1 MKEECPM
8 KVTPNSSRLTNF
20 TGREVPDIGCS
31 WLSRT
36 SRQSCSIF
44 FIANGLLFHALRIHL
59 TNKIDA
65 PRAPLA
71 PTLPQ
76 FEADSAT
83 NLLGLCIYV
92 ARERICSASRNSRE
106 ECAIVD
112 DDPIPDYSPPQ
123 LQRRIWDFVS
133 RFPLRSLWNLE
144 GISLRVIVKHTWR
157 ALLDDNLV
165 GRAAEL
171 GFFFIFALFPSLF
184 TATSLLGLAARSA
197 SRIYYSLLVYL
208 AIVIPHDALGTVLE
222 TFNQTTATATS
233 GKLTF
238 GLAAAIWSASVGFSA
253 IQDSLNVVYN
263 VKETRSYVA
272 ARLSAIGV
280 TVILMVLVTLM
291 LASLLGADFFAR
303 MASVRIDHHVLA
315 VAVAITVRGVGW
327 IFAIGL
333 LSLFFAV
340 IYYFGPDMKASQW
353 HWITPGSAIGIIGW
367 ILASIGLRAY
377 VHFFD
382 NYTVSYGGLGAVLV
396 LLTWFYLTGLMLL
409 LGAEINSEIEA
420 VAAARRLL
428 VAEQNS
434 LAKATASGTST
445 PST

>member
-1 MKEECPM
+1 
-8 KVTPNSSRLTNF
+8 
-20 TGREVPDIGCS
+20 
-31 WLSRT
+31 
-36 SRQSCSIF
+36 
-44 FIANGLLFHALRIHL
+44 
-59 TNKIDA
+59 
-65 PRAPLA
+65 
-71 PTLPQ
+71 
-76 FEADSAT
+76 
-83 NLLGLCIYV
+83 
-92 ARERICSASRNSRE
+92 
-106 ECAIVD
+106 
-112 DDPIPDYSPPQ
+112 

-144 GISLRVIVKHTWR
+144 GIPVRVIVKHTWR

-197 SRIYYSLLVYL
+197 SRIYYSLLGYL

-222 TFNQTTATATS
+222 TFNQTTVAATS

-253 IQDSLNVVYN
+253 IQDSLNVIYN

-280 TVILMVLVTLM
+280 TAILMVLVTLM

-303 MASVRIDHHVLA
+303 MASISISHHLLA
-315 VAVAITVRGVGW
+315 AAVAITVRGVGW
-327 IFAIGL
+327 IFAILL

-340 IYYFGPDMKASQW
+340 IYYFAPDVKASHW
-353 HWITPGSAIGIIGW
+353 HWITPGSVIGIIGW

-382 NYTVSYGGLGAVLV
+382 NYTITYGGLGAVIV

-420 VAAARRLL
+420 VAAAKRLL

-434 LAKATASGTST
+434 LAKATAPGTST

>member
-1 MKEECPM
+1 MRDGPL
-8 KVTPNSSRLTNF
+8 PH
-20 TGREVPDIGCS
+20 
-31 WLSRT
+31 
-36 SRQSCSIF
+36 Q
-44 FIANGLLFHALRIHL
+44 ALL
-59 TNKIDA
+59 
-65 PRAPLA
+65 
-71 PTLPQ
+71 Q

-83 NLLGLCIYV
+83 NLLVPGIYV
-92 ARERICSASRNSRE
+92 ARQLLAQRKSKQLRGVRIA
-106 ECAIVD
+106 AT
-112 DDPIPDYSPPQ
+112 DPIPDHSPPY
-123 LQRRIWDFVS
+123 LQRRIWDLVS

-144 GISLRVIVKHTWR
+144 GIPVRVIVKHTWR

-197 SRIYYSLLVYL
+197 SRIYYSLLGYL

-222 TFNQTTATATS
+222 TFNQTTVAATS

-253 IQDSLNVVYN
+253 IQDSLNVIYN

-280 TVILMVLVTLM
+280 TAILMVLVTLM

-303 MASVRIDHHVLA
+303 MASISIYHHLLAAA
-315 VAVAITVRGVGW
+315 VATTVRGLGW
-327 IFAIGL
+327 IFAILL

-340 IYYFGPDMKASQW
+340 IYYFAPDVKASHW
-353 HWITPGSAIGIIGW
+353 HWITPGSVIGILGW

-382 NYTVSYGGLGAVLV
+382 NYTITYGGLGAVIV

-420 VAAARRLL
+420 VAAAKRLL
-428 VAEQNS
+428 ITEQNS
-434 LAKATASGTST
+434 LAKATASGTSPT
-445 PST
+445 ST